1 MYGKIGILLLA
12 ACAAVQAQAKVDSTQ
27 AARLGQDLT
36 PLGAER
42 AGNAA
47 GTIPAWTGGVQAPA
61 GYEPGMHH
69 PDPFAGDSLLYRVD
83 RNNLKEHE
91 NQLPEGMKAL
101 LERYRTT
108 TCAYSRP
115 AAALRYR
122 SGSTM
127 PLVSM
132 PSVPS

>member
-1 MYGKIGILLLA
+1 M
-12 ACAAVQAQAKVDSTQ
+12 DSTQ

-69 PDPFAGDSLLYRVD
+69 PDRS
-83 RNNLKEHE
+83 
-91 NQLPEGMKAL
+91 PEI
-101 LERYRTT
+101 RCCT
-108 TCAYSRP
+108 
-115 AAALRYR
+115 
-122 SGSTM
+122 GSIATI
-127 PLVSM
+127 
-132 PSVPS
+132 